1 MARRKRLTAGRT
13 AVAGASSKASETS
26 PKGPMTLGEI
36 WKMLTKPQG
45 KTNGKM
51 KSQDLTYILS
61 NMSTLVSNGVPLP
74 KAIATL
80 AKEDT
85 LAKHRDVLDDLR
97 RKVESGMTF
106 SAAIDQ
112 SKIVDSLT
120 INQIRLGERSG
131 TLPDTLR
138 KLSANRNKTAELRK
152 DVIRKISYPA
162 LLVVVGTC
170 LITFLLLFV
179 IPVFQETY
187 EDAGVA
193 LPFVTQFLIDVGG
206 FVRGYGWMIAVAVI
220 SSVVSIKKL
229 RKREDFA
236 LRMDH
241 LMLKVPLLGNWL
253 RDMSI
258 LQLMEVL
265 QNLMEAGY
273 TLAEA
278 LRETADSVGNRFV
291 RKGVYQLQA
300 AVQRGEKF
308 SRELE
313 RQEGM
318 FPPIVNQLVMVG
330 ESTGQLTRA
339 TNDICDYLR
348 KEIERKTNLMVS
360 TLEPVLTIS
369 LASAIA
375 VVLLAIYLPMFDMV
389 GTVS

>member
-1 MARRKRLTAGRT
+1 MARRKRLTSGKT
-13 AVAGASSKASETS
+13 AVVGGSSKASKTS
-26 PKGPMTLGEI
+26 DKGPMTFGKV
-36 WKMLTKPQG
+36 WKILTKPQG
-45 KTNGKM
+45 KANGKM

-61 NMSTLVSNGVPLP
+61 NLSTLVSNGVPLP

-80 AKEDT
+80 AQEDT
-85 LAKHRDVLDDLR
+85 LSKYRETLDALR
-97 RKVESGMTF
+97 RKVESGTPF
-106 SAAIDQ
+106 STAIEQ
-112 SKIVDSLT
+112 AKIVDSLT
-120 INQIRLGERSG
+120 VNQIRLGERSG
-131 TLPDTLR
+131 TLSETLH
-138 KLSANRNKTAELRK
+138 KLSSNRNKTAELRK

-193 LPFVTQFLIDVGG
+193 LPFVTQFLIDVGE

-220 SSVVSIKKL
+220 STVVSIKKL

-241 LMLKVPLLGNWL
+241 LLLKVPLLGNWL

-291 RKGVYQLQA
+291 RQGVHKLQA

-318 FPPIVNQLVMVG
+318 FPPIVNQLVIVG

-348 KEIERKTNLMVS
+348 KEIERKTNLMVA

>member
-1 MARRKRLTAGRT
+1 
-13 AVAGASSKASETS
+13 
-26 PKGPMTLGEI
+26 
-36 WKMLTKPQG
+36 
-45 KTNGKM
+45 
-51 KSQDLTYILS
+51 
-61 NMSTLVSNGVPLP
+61 
-74 KAIATL
+74 
-80 AKEDT
+80 
-85 LAKHRDVLDDLR
+85 
-97 RKVESGMTF
+97 
-106 SAAIDQ
+106 
-112 SKIVDSLT
+112 
-120 INQIRLGERSG
+120 
-131 TLPDTLR
+131 
-138 KLSANRNKTAELRK
+138 
-152 DVIRKISYPA
+152 
-162 LLVVVGTC
+162 
-170 LITFLLLFV
+170 
-179 IPVFQETY
+179 
-187 EDAGVA
+187 
-193 LPFVTQFLIDVGG
+193 
-206 FVRGYGWMIAVAVI
+206 MIAVAVI
-220 SSVVSIKKL
+220 LSVVSVKKL
-229 RKREDFA
+229 RKRDDFA
-236 LRMDH
+236 LGMDH
-241 LMLKVPLLGNWL
+241 ILLKVPLFGNWL
-253 RDMSI
+253 RDMSV

-291 RKGVYQLQA
+291 RKGVRELQA

-348 KEIERKTNLMVS
+348 KEIERKTNLMVA

>member
-1 MARRKRLTAGRT
+1 MARRKRFTSAKQ
-13 AVAGASSKASETS
+13 AVSKAGPSAAPS
-26 PKGPMTLGEI
+26 KGGGGL
-36 WKMLTKPQG
+36 WHALTKSRSGSGNSHLKPQE
-45 KTNGKM
+45 
-51 KSQDLTYILS
+51 LTYILS
-61 NMSTLVSNGVPLP
+61 NLSTLVGNGVPLP
-74 KAIATL
+74 KALATL

-85 LAKHRDVLDDLR
+85 LAKHREVLDSLR

-106 SAAIDQ
+106 STAIGQ
-112 SKIVDSLT
+112 SNIVDSLT

-138 KLSANRNKTAELRK
+138 KLSSNRNKTAELRK
-152 DVIRKISYPA
+152 DVIKKLSYPG
-162 LLVVVGTC
+162 LLVVVGSC
-170 LITFLLLFV
+170 LITFLLIFV
-179 IPVFQETY
+179 VPVFQETY
-187 EDAGVA
+187 DDAGVP
-193 LPFVTQFLIDVGG
+193 LPFVTELLIQVGM
-206 FVRGYGWMIAVAVI
+206 FAKTYGWMIILA
-220 SSVVSIKKL
+220 VVSFVVAIKQL
-229 RKREDFA
+229 RKRDDFA
-236 LRMDH
+236 LGMDRLLLKAP
-241 LMLKVPLLGNWL
+241 LMGNWL

-278 LRETADSVGNRFV
+278 LRETADSVGNRYV
-291 RKGVYQLQA
+291 RKGVRELQA

-348 KEIERKTNLMVS
+348 KEIERKTSMMVGA
-360 TLEPVLTIS
+360 LEPILTIS

>member
-1 MARRKRLTAGRT
+1 MARRKRFTASKSV
-13 AVAGASSKASETS
+13 AAGAKKSSKSS
-26 PKGPMTLGEI
+26 PKGPMTLRKL
-36 WKMLTKPQG
+36 WKILTQPRG
-45 KTNGKM
+45 KSNGQM

-85 LAKHRDVLDDLR
+85 LSKYRDVLEGLR
-97 RKVESGMTF
+97 QKVESGMTF
-106 SAAIDQ
+106 STAIDQ
-112 SKIVDSLT
+112 ADIVDSLT
-120 INQIRLGERSG
+120 VNQIRLGERSG

-138 KLSANRNKTAELRK
+138 KLSSNRNKTAELRK

-162 LLVVVGTC
+162 LLVVVGSC

-187 EDAGVA
+187 EDAGVP
-193 LPFVTQFLIDVGG
+193 LPFVTQFLIDVGE

-220 SSVVSIKKL
+220 LSVVSVKKL
-229 RKREDFA
+229 RKRDDFA
-236 LRMDH
+236 LGMDH
-241 LMLKVPLLGNWL
+241 LLLKVPLIGNWL
-253 RDMSI
+253 RDMSV

-291 RKGVYQLQA
+291 RKGVRELQA

-339 TNDICDYLR
+339 TDDICDYLR
-348 KEIERKTNLMVS
+348 KEIERKTNLMVA

>member
-1 MARRKRLTAGRT
+1 MARRKRF
-13 AVAGASSKASETS
+13 AVAAPVATKNTAAVQTKNAGGLGQLWATLTRPRNASVSNQ
-26 PKGPMTLGEI
+26 L
-36 WKMLTKPQG
+36 KPQE
-45 KTNGKM
+45 
-51 KSQDLTYILS
+51 LTFILS
-61 NMSTLVSNGVPLP
+61 NLSTLVGNGVPLP
-74 KAIATL
+74 KALATL

-85 LAKHRDVLDDLR
+85 LAKHRGLLEGLR
-97 RKVESGMTF
+97 RKVESGMPF
-106 SAAIDQ
+106 STAIKQ
-112 SKIVDSLT
+112 SDVVDSLT

-131 TLPDTLR
+131 TLSDTLK
-138 KLSANRNKTAELRK
+138 KLSTSRNKTAELRK
-152 DVIRKISYPA
+152 DVIRKLSYPG
-162 LLVVVGTC
+162 LLIVVGSG
-170 LITFLLLFV
+170 LITFLLIYV
-179 IPVFQETY
+179 VPVFQETY
-187 EDAGVA
+187 DDAGVP
-193 LPFVTQFLIDVGG
+193 LPFITQLLITVGS
-206 FVRGYGWMIAVAVI
+206 FAKHYGWMITAAVI
-220 SSVVSIKKL
+220 LTVAAIKQL

-241 LMLKVPLLGNWL
+241 ILLKMPLMGTWL
-253 RDMSI
+253 RDMAV

-291 RKGVYQLQA
+291 QKGVRELQA

-313 RQEGM
+313 RHEEM
-318 FPPIVNQLVMVG
+318 FPPIVNQLVIVG

-348 KEIERKTNLMVS
+348 KEIERKTSMMVGA
-360 TLEPVLTIS
+360 LEPILTIS
-369 LASAIA
+369 LAAAIA